1 MRILFQAM
9 YRCRP
14 VPGGRIQIIIIIN
27 KNQHLLN
34 AYSLPGNVL
43 GALMRIIT
51 VMLIKAQ

>member
-14 VPGGRIQIIIIIN
+14 VPGGQIQIIIIIN